1 MLNEYEF
8 NDIVTLDNVIT
19 SIQRAEMVQKIAEEV
34 KRDIYELG
42 EDRNTSK
49 NAIRRINGRF

>member
-19 SIQRAEMVQKIAEEV
+19 CIQRAEMVNRVAEQV
-34 KRDIYELG
+34 KRSIYELG
-42 EDRNTSK
+42 ADGVLVKCN
-49 NAIRRINGRF
+49 